1 MREEIKV
8 VVFGVG
14 GVGKELV
21 KDLTKRKGLKL
32 VGAVDI
38 APELVGKD
46 AGVVAGCG
54 ETGVIINESL
64 EAVCKEQKPDVVFGS
79 GATPSN
85 VNIARLT
92 YEQMRPAVE
101 NGANV
106 IVANSNTT
114 NLWVVEPDLAKE
126 IDENCKKHGVSY
138 FGIGSSQVNERLVLA
153 LTEGSANI
161 ESITYTHH
169 ADVHAFPPE
178 SNKVTLGIGM
188 TKAEYDEKLS
198 GKEKLIEECSTR
210 MDYMGKHLGW
220 EVDDYQFEEGV
231 ELDEHG
237 LIYRTI
243 ATVRGFEKGKMRIEE
258 NRIFILDPERRYYD
272 RILIE
277 GVPKVDSMNEFTPD
291 RGMCT
296 TFATMKNALPQ
307 VMKAEPGYINS
318 LSLPACTLVDDDYR
332 NHI

>member
-1 MREEIKV
+1 MRDEIKV
-8 VVFGVG
+8 VVFGIG
-14 GVGKELV
+14 GVGSELV
-21 KDLTKRKGLKL
+21 KDLSKRQGIKL
-32 VGAVDI
+32 VGAIDI
-38 APELVGKD
+38 APQLVGQD
-46 AGVVAGCG
+46 VGVAVGCG
-54 ETGVIINESL
+54 ELGVTIKESL
-64 EAVCKEQKPDVVFGS
+64 EEVCAETKPDVVFGS
-79 GATPSN
+79 AATPSN

-92 YEQMRPAVE
+92 YEQMKPAVE
-101 NGANV
+101 HGANV

-138 FGIGSSQVNERLVLA
+138 FGLGSSQVNERMVLA

-161 ESITYTHH
+161 DSITYTHH

-188 TKAEYDEKLS
+188 TKAEYDEKMS

-220 EVDDYQFEEGV
+220 TLDDYQFEEDVKVG
-231 ELDEHG
+231 EDG
-237 LIYRTI
+237 LIWYTI
-243 ATVRGFEKGKMRIEE
+243 ATVRGYEKGKKRIEE
-258 NRIFILDPERRYYD
+258 NRIFVLDPEKRYYD

-277 GVPKVDSMNEFTPD
+277 GTPRVDSMNEFTPD

-307 VMKAEPGYINS
+307 VMKAAPGYINS
-318 LSLPACTLVDDDYR
+318 LTLPACTLVDDDYR
-332 NHI
+332 NHV